1 MRHLSILVENI
12 VCYGNDKLSLLS
24 IPIKTLHTQ

>member
-1 MRHLSILVENI
+1 MRYLSILVENI
-12 VCYGNDKLSLLS
+12 VHYGNDKLNLLS